1 MMTPRISGQA
11 YGPVACRGAT
21 SGSISAI
28 ALQLLASALESSP
41 TPFDCPSCPELAPFW
56 EHLALGHLDLPSVV
70 FRPGLGLGEPGTPEL
85 ESLVAQPPAPAG
97 RREAALQAC
106 MSSKP
111 VTQAQLELLLST
123 IRDQSSEIEALRKRV
138 ADLES
143 RVLALAV
150 ASASEPE
157 DFEVV
162 STAKA
167 SSVPAASEAATS
179 SLTISSSGIS
189 EARREIAREV
199 GQWLKRCLIGAP
211 RGPSGREKVSLQ
223 SRLYLVCRDRQCSIP
238 PKCFSLG
245 RKRNLSASSAR
256 ASPRTASSLG
266 SLRKR
271 KLAWPWWRQG
281 LRSRRRSSA
290 DGYEWNRIRGTRVPR
305 ELWYP

>member
-1 MMTPRISGQA
+1 
-11 YGPVACRGAT
+11 
-21 SGSISAI
+21 
-28 ALQLLASALESSP
+28 
-41 TPFDCPSCPELAPFW
+41 
-56 EHLALGHLDLPSVV
+56 
-70 FRPGLGLGEPGTPEL
+70 
-85 ESLVAQPPAPAG
+85 
-97 RREAALQAC
+97 
-106 MSSKP
+106 MSNKP

-167 SSVPAASEAATS
+167 SSVPAASEAAAS

-199 GQWLKRCLIGAP
+199 GQWLKRCLLGAP

-223 SRLYLVCRDRQCSIP
+223 SRLYLVCRDRHLNVFFFTWTEAKPLCIERTGIP
-238 PKCFSLG
+238 SDGIFIGLPSKEEARLALVEAG
-245 RKRNLSASSAR
+245 LEIPSALQR
-256 ASPRTASSLG
+256 
-266 SLRKR
+266 
-271 KLAWPWWRQG
+271 
-281 LRSRRRSSA
+281 
-290 DGYEWNRIRGTRVPR
+290 
-305 ELWYP
+305 